1 MQSGI
6 HKEGVLGLFVYNSYQ
21 LVCSNKH
28 VIKKMFDLI
37 FAAHKGY
44 KNLRGISYV
53 YLIGTTFQC
62 LLSDKLGTL

>member
-44 KNLRGISYV
+44 KNLMRHK
-53 YLIGTTFQC
+53 LR
-62 LLSDKLGTL
+62 LSHRYNIPMFTQW